1 MTDPAALGF
10 LKPEKYAAVE
20 RERRWLCAALPDLPV
35 IRAEAIEDLYV
46 DDSRLRLRRATPI
59 GGGAPILRLSK
70 KADLAPDR
78 RLITTLY
85 LSPAEYA
92 LFEGLP
98 GRMMRKTRR
107 YYAADGATLSVDA
120 FGGALAGLFLAEA
133 EFDDDTA
140 MAAFPHPAFAVREV
154 TADPGYTGGERQGGD
169 PGRRKVTG
177 HDVRSEDQADA
188 DVRGRFH
195 RRRRRS
201 ETPRGRRGG
210 LRASGRGDGREA
222 GDVGAVDHRLRRLS
236 LPARQRA

>member
-1 MTDPAALGF
+1 MIDPAALGF
-10 LKPEKYAAVE
+10 FKPEKYAAVE

-35 IRAEAIEDLYV
+35 LRAEAIEDLYV
-46 DDSRLRLRRATPI
+46 DNSRLRLRRATPV

-98 GRMMRKTRR
+98 GRWMRKTRH

-120 FGGALAGLFLAEA
+120 FERPLAGLSLAEA
-133 EFDDDTA
+133 EFADDAA

-154 TADPGYTGGERQGGD
+154 TDDPRYTGGAL
-169 PGRRKVTG
+169 VL
-177 HDVRSEDQADA
+177 
-188 DVRGRFH
+188 RGVPV
-195 RRRRRS
+195 
-201 ETPRGRRGG
+201 ET
-210 LRASGRGDGREA
+210 
-222 GDVGAVDHRLRRLS
+222 
-236 LPARQRA
+236 